1 MPPPNETSPL
11 ADWLSWQERL
21 HPRSIA
27 LGLERVTAVAK
38 RLQLTPSAIRTL
50 TVAGTNGKGSS
61 SSLLAE
67 IYRAAGYSVGLYTSP
82 HLHRYNERIA
92 INGQCATDRDLVRA
106 FAAIEAVRADTSLTY
121 FEYGTLAALWLF
133 REARVQVQ
141 VLEVGLGGRLDA
153 VNLVDADA
161 AMVTS
166 IGLDHQDWLGPDRE
180 SIGREKTG
188 VFRQGRPAV
197 CADPQPPVSLQSW
210 PGLLQTCR
218 EFQFHP
224 VADGWNWSGQHT
236 QYKKLPLPALGGA
249 HQLQNA
255 AGVLA
260 LVEAMQSMLPV
271 PETAIRSAL
280 VRLHLRGRF
289 EQRGAFIFDV
299 AHNVEAAQALA
310 AQLGTRRV
318 VLVLGMLSDKPV
330 EDFCRALAGHVD
342 RALVCGLPGPRG
354 LSAQDL
360 YRRCQTLFTHCE
372 MHDDIPAA
380 VQHARSGLASDQ
392 SVLVC
397 GSFLTVA
404 AAQEA
409 FDE

>member
-1 MPPPNETSPL
+1 MQRLDETSPL

-27 LGLERVTAVAK
+27 LGLERVAAVAK
-38 RLQLTPSAIRTL
+38 RLQLTPPTIHTL

-61 SSLLAE
+61 STLLAE
-67 IYRAAGYSVGLYTSP
+67 VYRAAGYSVGLYTSP

-92 INGQCATDRDLVRA
+92 INGQCATDRELVRA
-106 FAAIEAVRADTSLTY
+106 FVAIEAARADTSLTY

-133 REARVQVQ
+133 REAGVQVQ

-153 VNLVDADA
+153 VNIVDADA
-161 AMVTS
+161 ALITS

-180 SIGREKTG
+180 SIGREKAG
-188 VFRQGRPAV
+188 VFRRGRPAV
-197 CADPQPPVSLQSW
+197 CADPQPPASIQSW
-210 PGLLQTCR
+210 AGLLQIGR

-224 VADGWNWSGQHT
+224 AADAWSWSGPRTH
-236 QYKKLPLPALGGA
+236 YKKLPLPALAGA

-260 LVEAMQSMLPV
+260 LVEAMQGVLPV
-271 PETAIRSAL
+271 SETAIRSAL
-280 VRLHLRGRF
+280 VRVRLRGRF

-299 AHNVEAAQALA
+299 AHNAEAAQALA
-310 AQLGTRRV
+310 AQLGRRRV

-330 EDFCRALAGHVD
+330 EDFCRALAGSVD

-360 YRRCQTLFTHCE
+360 YRRCQPFFTHCE

-380 VQHARSGLASDQ
+380 VQHARAGLAPGQ

-404 AAQEA
+404 GAQEA
-409 FDE
+409 VDE